1 MDKLPNTIV
10 EQASR
15 ATPGSEVVY
24 SLILLLLLGIALVF
38 YLMYRNERKANHAWA
53 EKSLRATELLATVHL
68 RLEDQ
73 LKSQGKVLEFT
84 SKLDSLI
91 EHVSDIKE
99 LKGLL
104 ETIRQSLQDEK

>member
-1 MDKLPNTIV
+1 MEQLPGNII

-24 SLILLLLLGIALVF
+24 SLILLLLMFVCIIF
-38 YLMYRNERKANHAWA
+38 YMMYKNERKANTAWA
-53 EKSLRATELLATVHL
+53 EKSLKATELLATVHL

-73 LKSQGKVLEFT
+73 RKNQDKFVEFT
-84 SKLDSLI
+84 LKLDSLI
-91 EHVSDIKE
+91 AHVSDIKE

-104 ETIRQSLQDEK
+104 EAIRKSLEDEK